1 MTIIRGFNLTKVII
15 RNLMRVCNLQ
25 QKRGNLE
32 DKAGEIEAM
41 QEKAG
46 ERIDDLILYGNRR
59 KEKEIIS
66 LSLTTSG

>member
-1 MTIIRGFNLTKVII
+1 
-15 RNLMRVCNLQ
+15 MRVCNLQ

-41 QEKAG
+41 QEKEG

-59 KEKEIIS
+59 KEKGILS

>member
-1 MTIIRGFNLTKVII
+1 M
-15 RNLMRVCNLQ
+15 Q

-46 ERIDDLILYGNRR
+46 KQIDDLILYGNRR

-66 LSLTTSG
+66 LSLTTSR